1 MVYIHIPRVGYASK
15 RSIAS
20 LVDNCLSLQR
30 ELMKAYSDG
39 LKLLATSAAEPYVRQ
54 TGAVAA
60 STRDTTF
67 NDICSKSRCQL
78 LNLKANFEL
87 EEERVLNFHLRCM
100 LVRKE
105 LILRIHELHQRYDIE
120 LCIHRYNLWLEY
132 AGAKENFILT
142 ANTFID
148 TKVNYTPRLIQSF
161 KVETYNSSNLLS
173 LLMRT
178 IASMYDEIMIFINRA
193 YRDSNFIKYDDYQ
206 ELSERASNFLHSS
219 TKQLKMITLNA
230 GNFIQSTKSSPSNGV
245 IDLRRYRNMTSSS
258 AVYLYTQ
265 GFSLYIVREGYKEL
279 RLI

>member
-1 MVYIHIPRVGYASK
+1 MNEFEAIEIIVFFFKNKYEMVYIHIPRVGYVSK

-20 LVDNCLSLQR
+20 LVDNGLSLHR

-39 LKLLATSAAEPYVRQ
+39 LK
-54 TGAVAA
+54 
-60 STRDTTF
+60 
-67 NDICSKSRCQL
+67 L

-178 IASMYDEIMIFINRA
+178 IASMYDEIMTFINRA

-230 GNFIQSTKSSPSNGV
+230 GNFIQSTKSNTSNGV
-245 IDLRRYRNMTSSS
+245 IDLRRCRNMTSSS
-258 AVYLYTQ
+258 AVYLYTH

>member
-15 RSIAS
+15 HSIAL
-20 LVDNCLSLQR
+20 LVDNCLSLHR

-39 LKLLATSAAEPYVRQ
+39 LKLLANSAAEPYIRQ
-54 TGAVAA
+54 TGAV
-60 STRDTTF
+60 
-67 NDICSKSRCQL
+67 NDNCSKSRYQF

-100 LVRKE
+100 LVRKK
-105 LILRIHELHQRYDIE
+105 LILRIYELHQRYDVE
-120 LCIHRYNLWLEY
+120 LCIHQYNLWLEY
-132 AGAKENFILT
+132 DGTKENIILT

-178 IASMYDEIMIFINRA
+178 IASMYDEIVTFINRA

-206 ELSERASNFLHSS
+206 ELSERASNFIHSS
-219 TKQLKMITLNA
+219 TKQLKMITLTA
-230 GNFIQSTKSSPSNGV
+230 GNFIQSTKSSTSNGV

-258 AVYLYTQ
+258 GVYLYTQ